1 MNVAKGRKEKR
12 ERRLWVRGKV
22 RAEIGEFLGIRI
34 LNSSFCRADV
44 RSELM

>member
-22 RAEIGEFLGIRI
+22 RAEIGEFLGIR
-34 LNSSFCRADV
+34 R
-44 RSELM
+44 RSLGAHVE